1 MLEIDPNDISI
12 KELHQY
18 LLSSIGPRPIALAS
32 TIDVNGINNVSPF
45 SFFNVFSANPPILIF
60 SPARRV
66 RNNTT
71 KDTLENIKKIKEV
84 VINIVNEKIV
94 EKMSLTSGEYPSEI
108 DEFVKAGLTPIV
120 SKKIKPKRV
129 KESPVQLEC
138 KVNQI
143 IELGNEGGAGNLI
156 ICEVIFIHINSSILN
171 ENNEIEQDKI
181 QLIGRLGNNWYCKA
195 FDQALFEIQKPT
207 EKMGIGLDRI
217 PERIRKSY
225 IFNQNDLAKL
235 ASINNIPS
243 NHEIEK
249 FREKDIIQLLLQG
262 ENDEEIREVLHT
274 KAKEEIDK
282 NEIEKAWKFLLIDKL
297 NQKL

>member
-71 KDTLENIKKIKEV
+71 KDTLENVKKIKEV

>member
-12 KELHQY
+12 KELHKY

-32 TIDVNGINNVSPF
+32 TIDVNGVNNVSPF

-71 KDTLENIKKIKEV
+71 KDTLENVKKIKEV
-84 VINIVNEKIV
+84 VINIVNEKIA

-108 DEFVKAGLTPIV
+108 DEFVKAGLTPII

-143 IELGNEGGAGNLI
+143 IELGKEGGAGNLI
-156 ICEVIFIHINSSILN
+156 ICEVIFIHIHSSILN
-171 ENNEIEQDKI
+171 EKNEIEQDKI

-235 ASINNIPS
+235 ASVSNIPS

-249 FREKDIIQLLLQG
+249 FREKDIIKLLLQG
-262 ENDEEIREVLHT
+262 ENDEEIREVLHK

>member
-71 KDTLENIKKIKEV
+71 KDTLENVKEIKEV

-143 IELGNEGGAGNLI
+143 IKLGNEGGAGNLI